1 MEPQCF
7 PGFALVVSGKSTG
20 PVKFRRHF
28 TIASSVAGNLFGIAV
43 RFWAIYSFMK
53 TPAELFSLKGK
64 VAVVIGGTGTLCGEM
79 AEGMA
84 AAGATVALV
93 GRDAAKAQ
101 ARLDKISKG
110 SGKAEF
116 FSCDTTS
123 KAGLQQLLADVLK
136 KHGRVD
142 ILVNGAG
149 VNSPTPFFD
158 IPEDEFDKIITVN
171 LKGLLL
177 ACQIFGKHMV
187 EKGGGS
193 IINLGSASGLT
204 PLSRVFTYSA
214 SKAAVHNLSK
224 NLAREWATAGV
235 RVNILVPGFFPAE
248 QNRKVLNP
256 GREAQIMGKT
266 PMKRFGEAH
275 ELVGATLLLASD
287 AGSFITG
294 AELVVDGGFAAMS
307 I

>member
-1 MEPQCF
+1 
-7 PGFALVVSGKSTG
+7 
-20 PVKFRRHF
+20 
-28 TIASSVAGNLFGIAV
+28 
-43 RFWAIYSFMK
+43 MK

-64 VAVVIGGTGTLCGEM
+64 TAVVIGGTGTLCGEM
-79 AEGMA
+79 AEGLA

-101 ARLDKISKG
+101 ARLEKISKAG
-110 SGKAEF
+110 GKAEF

-136 KHGRVD
+136 KFGRVD
-142 ILVNGAG
+142 VLVNGAG

-158 IPEDEFDKIITVN
+158 IPEDEFDRIIMVN
-171 LKGLLL
+171 VKGLLL

-187 EKGGGS
+187 EKGSGS
-193 IINLGSASGLT
+193 IINVGSASGLT

-224 NLAREWATAGV
+224 NLAREWATRGV

-256 GREAQIMGKT
+256 ERVAQIMGKT

-275 ELVGATLLLASD
+275 ELIGATLLLASD

-294 AELVVDGGFAAMS
+294 AEIIVDGGFAAMS

>member
-1 MEPQCF
+1 
-7 PGFALVVSGKSTG
+7 
-20 PVKFRRHF
+20 
-28 TIASSVAGNLFGIAV
+28 
-43 RFWAIYSFMK
+43 MK
-53 TPAELFSLKGK
+53 TPADLFSLKGK
-64 VAVVIGGTGTLCGEM
+64 TAVVIGGTGVLCGEM

-101 ARLDKISKG
+101 ARLDKITKAG
-110 SGKAEF
+110 GKAEF
-116 FSCDTTS
+116 FPCDTTS
-123 KAGLQQLLADVLK
+123 KAGLQQLLADVVQK
-136 KHGRVD
+136 FGHVD

-149 VNSPTPFFD
+149 VNSATPFFD
-158 IPEDEFDKIITVN
+158 IPEEEFEKIITVN
-171 LKGLLL
+171 LKGLVL
-177 ACQIFGKHMV
+177 ACQVFGKHMV
-187 EKGGGS
+187 ERKSGS

-224 NLAREWATAGV
+224 NLAREWATSGV

-256 GREAQIMGKT
+256 ERIAQIMGKT
-266 PMKRFGEAH
+266 PMKRFGDAH

-294 AELVVDGGFAAMS
+294 SEIVVDGGFAAMS

>member
-1 MEPQCF
+1 
-7 PGFALVVSGKSTG
+7 
-20 PVKFRRHF
+20 
-28 TIASSVAGNLFGIAV
+28 
-43 RFWAIYSFMK
+43 MK

-64 VAVVIGGTGTLCGEM
+64 VAVVIGGTGVLCSAI
-79 AEGMA
+79 AEGF
-84 AAGATVALV
+84 ATADAMVAIV

-101 ARLDKISKG
+101 KRLG
-110 SGKAEF
+110 SIKKSAGKAEF
-116 FSCDTTS
+116 FPCDTTS
-123 KAGLQQLLADVLK
+123 KAALQKLLAAVVAK
-136 KHGRVD
+136 FGKVD

-149 VNSPTPFFD
+149 INSPTPFFD
-158 IPEDEFDKIITVN
+158 IPEDEFDRIITVN
-171 LKGLLL
+171 LKGVIL

-187 EKGGGS
+187 ERGSGS
-193 IINLGSASGLT
+193 IINVGSASGLT

-224 NLAREWATAGV
+224 NLAREWAQKGV

-248 QNRKVLNP
+248 QNRDVLNP
-256 GREAQIMGKT
+256 DRIKTILART
-266 PMKRFGEAH
+266 PMNRFGEAH

-294 AELVVDGGFAAMS
+294 AEIVVDGGFGAMA

>member
-1 MEPQCF
+1 
-7 PGFALVVSGKSTG
+7 
-20 PVKFRRHF
+20 
-28 TIASSVAGNLFGIAV
+28 
-43 RFWAIYSFMK
+43 MK

-64 VAVVIGGTGTLCGEM
+64 TAVVIGGTGVLCGEM

-84 AAGATVALV
+84 AADAAVALV

-101 ARLDKISKG
+101 ARLDKISKAG
-110 SGKAEF
+110 GKAEF
-116 FSCDTTS
+116 FPCDTTS
-123 KAGLQQLLADVLK
+123 KTGLQQLLADMVK
-136 KHGRVD
+136 KFGRVD

-158 IPEDEFDKIITVN
+158 ISEPEFEKIITVN

-187 EKGGGS
+187 EKGSGS
-193 IINLGSASGLT
+193 IINLGSASGLA

-224 NLAREWATAGV
+224 NLAREWAASGV

-248 QNRKVLNP
+248 QNRKILNP
-256 GREAQIMGKT
+256 DRVAQIMGKT

-275 ELVGATLLLASD
+275 ELIGATLLLASD

-294 AELVVDGGFAAMS
+294 AEIVVDGGFDAMS